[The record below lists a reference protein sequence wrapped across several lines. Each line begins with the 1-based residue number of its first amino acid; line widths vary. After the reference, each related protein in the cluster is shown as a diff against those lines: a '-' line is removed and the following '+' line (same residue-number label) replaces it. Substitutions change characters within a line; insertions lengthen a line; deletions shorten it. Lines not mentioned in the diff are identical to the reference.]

1 MKRLITLTAA
11 LCIGLA
17 GLSLVACESDNSNNL
32 PPGENGATAGGNG
45 AFGENPGQP
54 GDYSNRSI
62 DTNHN
67 SNDTR

>member
-11 LCIGLA
+11 ICLGVA

-32 PPGENGATAGGNG
+32 PPGENGVTAGGNG
-45 AFGENPGQP
+45 TFGENPSRP
-54 GDYSNRSI
+54 GDYNKHDVDI
-62 DTNHN
+62 NHN